1 MLRKTLI
8 ALAGAVAIGAAAL
21 SPNFASAHGGHGG
34 GGGHGG
40 HGGHGGRGGHGFHG
54 GGHFHGGFRGGG
66 FGFYGG
72 PVYYGGYSCWR
83 WYGRARV
90 WVC

>member
-1 MLRKTLI
+1 VWDEIEQTIIQKIESEWTWQGDALIKLLRAYANRLLRRPDI
-8 ALAGAVAIGAAAL
+8 
-21 SPNFASAHGGHGG
+21 HGG
-34 GGGHGG
+34 
-40 HGGHGGRGGHGFHG
+40 
-54 GGHFHGGFRGGG
+54 
-66 FGFYGG
+66 GFYGG

>member
-8 ALAGAVAIGAAAL
+8 GLAGAVAISVVAIA
-21 SPNFASAHGGHGG
+21 PNLASARGGGHGG
-34 GGGHGG
+34 GGHGGG
-40 HGGHGGRGGHGFHG
+40 HGSHGGHGFHG
-54 GGHFHGGFRGGG
+54 GGGGG

-72 PVYYGGYSCWR
+72 SYAYSGGYNCWR
-83 WYGRARV
+83 RHRRARV

>member
-8 ALAGAVAIGAAAL
+8 ALAGAVAISAVAIA
-21 SPNFASAHGGHGG
+21 PNLASARGGGH

-40 HGGHGGRGGHGFHG
+40 HGGHGFHG
-54 GGHFHGGFRGGG
+54 GGHFHGGG

-72 PVYYGGYSCWR
+72 PAYSGGYNCWR
-83 WYGRARV
+83 RHRRVRV

>member
-8 ALAGAVAIGAAAL
+8 ALAGAVAISAL
-21 SPNFASAHGGHGG
+21 AIVPNLASAR

-40 HGGHGGRGGHGFHG
+40 HGGHGFS
-54 GGHFHGGFRGGG
+54 GG
-66 FGFYGG
+66 FGFYDGSG
-72 PVYYGGYSCWR
+72 YAYSGGYNCWR
-83 WYGRARV
+83 RHRRMRV